1 MSRGFGR
8 IQRTVLAT
16 LQAHGGNLDVAT
28 LLQEQAVATDPDRA
42 KPWYRAITRLEQVG
56 VVWATWL
63 PAPGHGRPVGRTKRL
78 HLVQPPFGQETP
90 LVVLRGGVPD
100 TTVQV
105 TNRQWSTWARSA
117 AYTPRYRVTVA
128 GPRPPMTLE
137 LWART
142 RPDDPYLVLLPLLP
156 NGQGGV
162 LTRCATRMEAELLFA
177 QSIDVTCQVLA
188 GVAPALVACQH
199 QEMTP

>member
-1 MSRGFGR
+1 M
-8 IQRTVLAT
+8 
-16 LQAHGGNLDVAT
+16 
-28 LLQEQAVATDPDRA
+28 
-42 KPWYRAITRLEQVG
+42 
-56 VVWATWL
+56 
-63 PAPGHGRPVGRTKRL
+63 
-78 HLVQPPFGQETP
+78 
-90 LVVLRGGVPD
+90 LRGGVTD

-117 AYTPRYRVTVA
+117 APIT
-128 GPRPPMTLE
+128 ME

-162 LTRCATRMEAELLFA
+162 LTRCATRMEAAQLLA

-188 GVAPALVACQH
+188 GAAPALVAWRPK
-199 QEMTP
+199 ETTV